1 MNRLAILLAA
11 CLLTINSSVVV
22 AQPEDAN
29 IELTEADNDLFN
41 ALGDEDSDA
50 ATAALKAG
58 ANIDAISPRGQQTP
72 LMQSVLHGR
81 LSMVKWCLENG
92 ADSTIGERDGYT
104 PMHGAGFQG
113 RVEIAEM
120 LHKHGVG
127 LRDKHPGDG
136 HEPISEY
143 TCYYLLC
150 LRVYLS
156 VCVCA
161 FPPHV
166 LLERA
171 RCTYRLIRRK
181 LKETL
186 KETYF
191 NHCLGP
197 CLLFY

>member
-1 MNRLAILLAA
+1 
-11 CLLTINSSVVV
+11 
-22 AQPEDAN
+22 
-29 IELTEADNDLFN
+29 
-41 ALGDEDSDA
+41 
-50 ATAALKAG
+50 
-58 ANIDAISPRGQQTP
+58 
-72 LMQSVLHGR
+72 
-81 LSMVKWCLENG
+81 MVKWCLENG

-113 RVEIAEM
+113 RVEIAEI

-127 LRDKHPGDG
+127 LRDKHPGDD

-166 LLERA
+166 YVGASKVYLSIDPAKIERNIE
-171 RCTYRLIRRK
+171 RS
-181 LKETL
+181 TL
-186 KETYF
+186 
-191 NHCLGP
+191 
-197 CLLFY
+197 